1 MAAAPEGFEWVRA
14 IASDELDEGRVMT
27 AVAAGRVLAIT
38 HYNGSYGAFDNRCP
52 HNGGPLGEG
61 SIEHGLLRCPWH
73 GYDYDALTGQPPGE
87 FSDVATSF
95 DVEVRDGGVYVALPE
110 PSPHVPTVSD
120 VMAETF
126 VNWGVSH
133 VFGMVGSS
141 NLGVA
146 DAFRRLTEEERLSYI
161 GVRHEGAASFAAS
174 AYAKLT
180 GRPAACFAIA
190 GPGATNL
197 LTGLWDAKSDR
208 APVLALTG
216 QVASQVMGPGAFQ
229 EIDLASAFEAV
240 ASWSRTVHADSNH
253 AELANLAMRHAIL
266 ERDVAHLIFPD
277 EVQTQPARDDA
288 AGGGPAGR
296 LPNLEVEPP
305 EQAFAEALTQLRGAK
320 RPAII
325 VGYGARHDMDQAVR
339 LAELLNAPII
349 STFKAKG
356 LVSDEHLLTAGVL
369 GHSGTPVA
377 SWFMNEA
384 DLLVVLGASFS
395 NHSGIARKPTIH
407 VDRDPLQIGR
417 VQPVSTPLLGSI
429 GVTVR
434 RLCDELGATEAV
446 DQRADIAARRALWM
460 AEKRSRAA
468 DDRGGGVSSAAIF
481 DSLSRLAPSDAILD
495 VDVGNNTYAFGRY
508 FMCSGDQPVVMS
520 GYLGSIGFAY
530 PAAIGTSV
538 AAPERMSIAVAGDG
552 GFAQYMGE
560 LTTAV
565 KYDLPIKLLLLN
577 NGELG
582 KITKEQQAEMFDVW
596 ATSLHNPHF
605 ARYAENCGAFGVRV
619 EANADLDAAIE
630 QAFAHDDPAV
640 VEVMADPLLL

>member
-1 MAAAPEGFEWVRA
+1 
-14 IASDELDEGRVMT
+14 
-27 AVAAGRVLAIT
+27 
-38 HYNGSYGAFDNRCP
+38 
-52 HNGGPLGEG
+52 
-61 SIEHGLLRCPWH
+61 
-73 GYDYDALTGQPPGE
+73 
-87 FSDVATSF
+87 
-95 DVEVRDGGVYVALPE
+95 
-110 PSPHVPTVSD
+110 
-120 VMAETF
+120 MAETF
-126 VNWGVSH
+126 VNWGVRH

-146 DAFRRLTEEERLSYI
+146 DAFRRLAGDGRLEYI

-240 ASWSRTVHADSNH
+240 SRWSQTVHADSNH
-253 AELANLAMRHAIL
+253 VELANLAMRNAIL

-277 EVQTQPARDDA
+277 EVQTIPVGEGVR
-288 AGGGPAGR
+288 AGGPDGR
-296 LPNLEVEPP
+296 LPNLEIEPS
-305 EQAFAEALTQLRGAK
+305 EAVLADALTQLRRAK

-325 VGYGARHDMDQAVR
+325 VGYGARHDMAAVVR
-339 LAELLNAPII
+339 LAELCDAPII
-349 STFKAKG
+349 TTFKAKG
-356 LVSDEHLLTAGVL
+356 QVADAHPLAAGVL

-377 SWFMNEA
+377 SWLMNEA

-395 NHSGIARKPTIH
+395 NHSGIAQKATIQ
-407 VDRDPLQIGR
+407 VDRDPLQLGR
-417 VQPVSTPLLGSI
+417 VQAVSTPILGSI
-429 GVTVR
+429 GVTID
-434 RLCDELGATEAV
+434 RLCDTLGATEAV
-446 DQRADIAARRALWM
+446 DQRPDIEARRALWEREM
-460 AEKRSRAA
+460 RSRAA

-481 DSLSRLAPSDAILD
+481 ESLTRLAPSDAVLS

-508 FMCSGDQPVVMS
+508 FQCSGDQPVVMS

-530 PAAIGTSV
+530 PAAIGTQV
-538 AAPERMSIAVAGDG
+538 AAPDRMSIAVAGDG

-565 KYDLPIKLLLLN
+565 KHELPIKLLVLN

-596 ATSLHNPHF
+596 ATSLHNPNF
-605 ARYAENCGAFGVRV
+605 ARYAENCGALGVRV
-619 EANADLDAAIE
+619 EASAHLDAAFE
-630 QAFAHDDPAV
+630 AAFAHDGPAV